1 MFGSAGIEALRD
13 QLGLDLTFTRGPVD
27 MLVIEAVEEAKAN

>member
-13 QLGLDLTFTRGPVD
+13 QLGLALTITRVPVD
-27 MLVIEAVEEAKAN
+27 MLVIEAVEKARDN